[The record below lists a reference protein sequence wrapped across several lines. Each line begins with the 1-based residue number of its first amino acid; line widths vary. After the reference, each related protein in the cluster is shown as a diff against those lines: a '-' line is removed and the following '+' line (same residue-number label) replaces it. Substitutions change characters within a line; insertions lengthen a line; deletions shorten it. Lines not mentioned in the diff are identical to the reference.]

1 VLSLAAGWCGGVLSR
16 DGSSTDTPAAVT
28 ATPAS
33 TGTSTGS
40 IDVAAVVA
48 TLEPSVVSIETTVR
62 TQRGPFTAEGE
73 GAGTGVVIDG
83 EGHILT
89 NAHVVEDATSITVTV
104 AGEARDAELVASDT
118 DADIA
123 VLRVDDTSGLVAA
136 DLADAST
143 TAVGDEVV
151 AIGNALALE
160 GGLSVTRGIVS
171 ALDRSIETTS
181 GTLSGLIQTD
191 AAISSGNSGG
201 PLVNAAGQVV
211 GMNTAIVADAQNL
224 GFSIAIDAAQPI
236 IEALKSGNGAVTPN
250 QAFLGVSS
258 TNVASLTEEAR
269 AQFSIDRDEGAFI
282 TEVVPASAADD
293 GGLRVGDVIIEIDGA
308 EVATASDVRSVVT
321 DHDPGDEVDVTV
333 LRDGRE
339 EDITV
344 TLGRRGDGA

>member
-1 VLSLAAGWCGGVLSR
+1 MTVDRMLDPDPATVPDGERVLFAGGAAPPPSA
-16 DGSSTDTPAAVT
+16 PE
-28 ATPAS
+28 
-33 TGTSTGS
+33 S
-40 IDVAAVVA
+40 IPDR
-48 TLEPSVVSIETTVR
+48 LEPPPPVPPPPIPPSAPAGVGAGGPPGSIETRVR

-83 EGHILT
+83 DGHILT

-104 AGEARDAELVASDT
+104 GGEARDAELVAYDT

-201 PLVNAAGQVV
+201 PLVNALGQVV
-211 GMNTAIVADAQNL
+211 GINTAVATSSSGVEASNI
-224 GFSIAIDAAQPI
+224 GFAI
-236 IEALKSGNGAVTPN
+236 
-250 QAFLGVSS
+250 
-258 TNVASLTEEAR
+258 
-269 AQFSIDRDEGAFI
+269 SIDDAMAVAHQLI
-282 TEVVPASAADD
+282 AA
-293 GGLRVGDVIIEIDGA
+293 
-308 EVATASDVRSVVT
+308 
-321 DHDPGDEVDVTV
+321 
-333 LRDGRE
+333 
-339 EDITV
+339 
-344 TLGRRGDGA
+344 